1 MNERSKRFLIGAA
14 IFLLSLA
21 APFETNFSQEQNQ
34 LIKPC
39 MAETTPEKK
48 EDTTSP
54 KKKKKERKR
63 PKTKDEK
70 KDRNESKNSNCN

>member
-1 MNERSKRFLIGAA
+1 MKERIRRFAIGAA

-21 APFETNFSQEQNQ
+21 VPFETDFSQEQSQ

-48 EDTTSP
+48 EDTTNT
-54 KKKKKERKR
+54 KKKKGRKR
-63 PKTKDEK
+63 PKQKGEK
-70 KDRNESKNSNCN
+70 KDRNESRNSNCN